1 MTNGMEVIAKTM
13 LAALGSYLLLAY
25 LTFKSDAI
33 AATLASGST
42 SMGTGDVAQA
52 AAAGAALGAAVAT
65 GGAAAA
71 TTAGKVPQSMGA
83 FMDKLLAR
91 GSISNA
97 SPMGGGGDAPVFTPP
112 TGSAPSLSVGAPV
125 GDNSAAL
132 SPPSRPESG
141 KAGVPAKANVASGR
155 YGAEL
160 PEGAGVQREA
170 ASSANGD
177 AAGAPATAQESPAGQ
192 ADPGSARTAGIGG
205 KSNLESDLSKL
216 VEHLSSQQQG
226 PRKPTL
232 GERLGEANR
241 HVSQEQAATHVSIN
255 SHHAD

>member
-1 MTNGMEVIAKTM
+1 
-13 LAALGSYLLLAY
+13 
-25 LTFKSDAI
+25 
-33 AATLASGST
+33 
-42 SMGTGDVAQA
+42 
-52 AAAGAALGAAVAT
+52 
-65 GGAAAA
+65 
-71 TTAGKVPQSMGA
+71 MGA
-83 FMDKLLAR
+83 FMDKLMGR

-112 TGSAPSLSVGAPV
+112 TGAAPSLSVGAPV

-141 KAGVPAKANVASGR
+141 KPGVPAKANVASGR

-160 PEGAGVQREA
+160 PEGAGVQRKA
-170 ASSANGD
+170 AGSASAIQGAPAEGANSSAAATTDPVTVTPANSASGD
-177 AAGAPATAQESPAGQ
+177 AAGASGTAQESPAGQ
-192 ADPGSARTAGIGG
+192 TDPGSARTAGISG

-216 VEHLSSQQQG
+216 VEHLTSQQQG